1 MAKKKRTFVEIRTLA
16 RLRNINQHLTSTQR
30 AQLVAIAQCHY
41 QQLIAPIRESLAN
54 LGLVRLDG
62 NRYLTTEDGRY
73 IASLR

>member
-1 MAKKKRTFVEIRTLA
+1 MAKKKGRSWKLGLLA

-41 QQLIAPIRESLAN
+41 QQLIAPICESLAN